1 MSDINN
7 METIGKNIKFAR
19 EEKGMAQNTL
29 AASLNISAASVSNWE
44 KGKRM
49 PDITNLIAICNI
61 LNVESDQIL
70 GLKATPTKANKN
82 KAQLL
87 ENNLSEM
94 EFDLLAKFRQL
105 NKDNKYKCMSELID
119 LLERQSEEKTTD
131 KKKRKEA

>member
-1 MSDINN
+1 MSGINN
-7 METIGKNIKFAR
+7 METIGKNIKYAR
-19 EEKGMAQNTL
+19 EDKGIAQNVL
-29 AASLNISAASVSNWE
+29 ASKLNISAASVSNWE

-49 PDITNLIAICNI
+49 PDITNLIAICNA
-61 LNVESDQIL
+61 LDVESDQIL

>member
-7 METIGKNIKFAR
+7 METIGKNIKYAR
-19 EEKGMAQNTL
+19 EDKGIAQNVL
-29 AASLNISAASVSNWE
+29 ASKLNISAASVSNWE

-49 PDITNLIAICNI
+49 PDITNLIAICNA
-61 LNVESDQIL
+61 LDVESDQIL